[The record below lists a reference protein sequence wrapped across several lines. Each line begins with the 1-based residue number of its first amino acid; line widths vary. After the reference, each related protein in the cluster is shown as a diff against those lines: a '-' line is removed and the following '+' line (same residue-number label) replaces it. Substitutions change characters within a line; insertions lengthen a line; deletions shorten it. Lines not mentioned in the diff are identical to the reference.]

1 MSEHLSLDELIQF
14 IGARKVNSEFFSLA
28 ARVNSHIRKCDA
40 CRQEYNT
47 LLAIDHSI
55 SRLSVQK
62 DTYAAGDNQI
72 ASMLTQAKGYLQKAG
87 LTITSLKK
95 GGAR

>member
-40 CRQEYNT
+40 
-47 LLAIDHSI
+47 
-55 SRLSVQK
+55 
-62 DTYAAGDNQI
+62 
-72 ASMLTQAKGYLQKAG
+72 
-87 LTITSLKK
+87 
-95 GGAR
+95 